1 MKHADRPLN
10 LQLNLPLLNIPAA
23 ELPEHKQ
30 RELVLALVD
39 LLVNVATQKNTQLAN
54 GGSDES
60 ETH

>member
-1 MKHADRPLN
+1 MKQADRPPN
-10 LQLNLPLLNIPAA
+10 LQLNLPLIEVPSA

-39 LLVNVATQKNTQLAN
+39 LLVNEATQKNTQLVR